1 MVPPASDRVPRVRPY
16 SGATCVSSASLT
28 GLLPPSADLSR
39 SIQLAYPQSRFGG
52 PQPLL
57 QAVGLASF
65 PFARRYLGNRFFFLF
80 LRVLRCFSSP
90 SSLRIAMYSLYDTYA
105 LPYVGSPIRISAGLW
120 ICAPHRS
127 FSQLITSFVGSQCQG
142 IPLMLLLT

>member
-1 MVPPASDRVPRVRPY
+1 MSGPTLVPPGSSRVSPTGMLP
-16 SGATCVSSASLT
+16 SSFE
-28 GLLPPSADLSR
+28 LSR
-39 SIQLAYPQSRFGG
+39 SIRLHSSIPHGG
-52 PQPLL
+52 PQPHV
-57 QAVGLASF
+57 QVHGLGSS
-65 PFARRYLGNRFFFLF
+65 PFARRYLENHCCFLF

-90 SSLRIAMYSLYDTYA
+90 RSLPYLMYWDKDTYA
-105 LPYVGSPIRISAGLW
+105 LPYVGSPIRTSAGLW